1 MPPLDLDT
9 LVSCDGGGAELTAA
23 CGCDTALSG
32 NSSGAAEER
41 GGGDDPYAPA
51 QSLRLRIGEDI
62 DWSDVAAAVA
72 VLERDD
78 STKGAGANPK
88 CAARRS
94 VAAAAARSSVPPAPA
109 PRAMTVVIGGLPGK
123 AAREHGRWRS
133 PRRLSGGGRAS
144 RVFAAGEA
152 AAADRLVEPG
162 SPKVSCLGGVR
173 SQPRAAAEGVGSGV
187 HGWWACLVVGRRERR
202 RPRGSEAN

>member
-9 LVSCDGGGAELTAA
+9 LVSCDGGGELTAA
-23 CGCDTALSG
+23 CGCDTALSEDG
-32 NSSGAAEER
+32 SGAAEEHEEEE
-41 GGGDDPYAPA
+41 DDPYAPA

-94 VAAAAARSSVPPAPA
+94 GAAAAGAARGSA
-109 PRAMTVVIGGLPGK
+109 PRAVATVVIGGLPGK